1 VIWEGREK
9 VTGFGGL
16 VALGDAVVPTE
27 ARMTFDGIKGSPNVV
42 MNFEIRDG
50 RPECVGVNVAAKPNG
65 RGIRTADVQMFN
77 IDDLTVGV
85 FGQLANLG
93 SKHPRVLERAV
104 RSVHEART
112 ARRGSVTREELEL
125 VARIYREHLTASPTR
140 AVALLLGYS
149 ERTAA
154 RRVQQAREAGLLP
167 PTTPGKR
174 KA

>member
-1 VIWEGREK
+1 MVWEGREK

-16 VALGDAVVPTE
+16 VALGDAVVPTK
-27 ARMTFDGIKGSPNVV
+27 ARMTFDGIKGSPDVV

-77 IDDLTVGV
+77 IDNLTVGV

-93 SKHPRVLERAV
+93 SRQPRVLEQAV

-112 ARRGSVTREELEL
+112 ARRGSVTREELEE
-125 VARIYREHLTASPTR
+125 VARIYRDHIDASPTQ
-140 AVALLLGYS
+140 AVQLLLGKS

-154 RRVQQAREAGLLP
+154 RRVEQARAAGLLP
-167 PTTPGKR
+167 KTTQGKR